1 MNKSNIIYIEGYD
14 CQYYVIEYIKQCN
27 TPGNYNNHII
37 DLFEARIDKCRH

>member
-14 CQYYVIEYIKQCN
+14 CQYYVIDYTKQCN
-27 TPGNYNNHII
+27 TPRNYNNNII